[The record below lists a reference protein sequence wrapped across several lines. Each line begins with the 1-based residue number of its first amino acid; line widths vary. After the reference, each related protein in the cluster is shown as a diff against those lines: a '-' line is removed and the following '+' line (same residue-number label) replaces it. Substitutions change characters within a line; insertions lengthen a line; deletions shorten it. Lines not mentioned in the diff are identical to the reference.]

1 MNMLEKKIIEKIKRE
16 GPLPFETFMEM
27 ALYEPCLGYYATDK
41 IEIGKAGDFYTSQ
54 HVHSIF
60 GSMLGRQIKE
70 MWEIMGKPSS
80 FLVIEP
86 GAGVGYTC
94 KDIMDYLTK
103 EGLLGSINYV
113 IIERNPFFQEKQ
125 KKLLENYLDN
135 VTWAASLTELDKMK
149 GCILSN
155 ELLDSF
161 PVHLIQMDDEL
172 KEIHV
177 TSDNNNLHEFKG
189 HPHNNSLVEYINE
202 FSLELPE
209 GYRTEINLRIKDWLA
224 TIQNILS
231 EGFILTIDYGYPSH
245 DYYSSERNRGTLLC
259 YHKHQTTENPYMNVG
274 EQDITAHI
282 NFSSVKKWGEE
293 LGFGTLGFCNQ
304 GTYLVSLGIDEMIQ
318 ELLSNQKEYL
328 FEVAKIKKLI
338 LPGTIGET
346 HKVMIQYKGKHIPE
360 LRGFSMKNQKDK
372 L

>member
-1 MNMLEKKIIEKIKRE
+1 MNALEKKIIEKIKRE

-27 ALYEPCLGYYATDK
+27 ALYEPGLGYYATDK

-70 MWEIMGKPSS
+70 MWQIMGKPNK
-80 FLVIEP
+80 FLIVEP

-94 KDIMDYLTK
+94 KDILDYLKK
-103 EGLLGSINYV
+103 EGLLGTITYV

-125 KKLLENYLDN
+125 KHLLKTYLDN
-135 VTWAASLTELDKMK
+135 VTWAASLKELSRVK

-161 PVHLIQMDDEL
+161 PVHLIQMENEL

-177 TSDNNNLHEFKG
+177 TADDNTLHELKG
-189 HPHNNSLVEYINE
+189 TPHSKALADYVND
-202 FSLELPE
+202 FSLKLSE

-224 TIQNILS
+224 SAEDILS
-231 EGFILTIDYGYPSH
+231 EGFILTIDYGYPALE
-245 DYYSSERNRGTLLC
+245 YYSPERNRGTLLC
-259 YHKHQTTENPYMNVG
+259 YHKHETIENPYINVG
-274 EQDITAHI
+274 EQDITAHV

-293 LGFGTLGFCNQ
+293 LGFETLGFCNQ
-304 GTYLVSLGIDEMIQ
+304 GTYLVSLGIDELIQ
-318 ELLSNQKEYL
+318 ELLANQKEYP

-346 HKVMIQYKGKHIPE
+346 HKVIAQYKGQQSPE
-360 LRGFSMKNQKDK
+360 LRGFTIKNQKDK